1 MVNWKR
7 EKDST
12 EGQIENIASKL
23 YIFMFELICLDIYL
37 SRHESTAYFC
47 GKEKKFYIPE
57 Q

>member
-37 SRHESTAYFC
+37 SRHESTAYFW